1 VEIQTAPIE
10 FRERSLI
17 FLTVRDIARE
27 DLIEFELKESRR
39 RLQEREKELECA
51 YEISRLVETMGIEWD
66 DLLQRIVNLVPSA
79 CRTPERTSARIVI
92 HGNEYFSPNYTR
104 AAGSLVSEITVRGD
118 SCGSV
123 EVNLPVEDVEPEDG
137 TARLGKR
144 TLLHFI
150 SGRLGRAVEKR
161 TVDRDLRESEEKFRH
176 AFEYAGAGIALL
188 DTHGRFLRV
197 NGALCDIFGYSEPE
211 LLDLSLDKIT
221 DPGERQVGRA
231 LILRLLQGRTD
242 YFAHERKCV
251 HKDGRVLWALVGM
264 SAVRDVDGVIEY
276 LILQLQDSTERRVAE
291 TALKQSEERYRII
304 ADFNYDWELWIGVD
318 LRLIYVSP
326 SSGRIT
332 GYTADEFY
340 ADPQLLIGIVHP
352 DDREQFAHHL
362 DCAADLM
369 DDAETSF
376 DFRIIRKDGEE
387 RWLHHVC
394 RAVFAQDGVRLG
406 RRVSHRDVTDRKRM
420 EQELRAE
427 EEKFRAIFENAGDS
441 IFLKDTDLKFTRV
454 NPSMRE
460 LLGLSESEILGKD
473 AEDIF
478 GAEAGREIRNGDM
491 RVLTGHSV
499 EKIHARQVKGL
510 AMTFHEITVPL
521 RDSHGVVFG
530 LCGVSRNI
538 TELTKANMPRP
549 SFVEEYPSKAMQ
561 ETLRQARMAAV
572 SDAIVLLTGESGCGK
587 DHLARWIHEH
597 SRRSGGPYF
606 VLNCAALSQEL
617 AESELFGHEAG
628 AFTGA
633 RTRKKGL
640 IELAESG
647 TLVLNEI
654 GELPLMIQSKLL
666 TFLDGRT
673 FVRVGGVKSV
683 QVDVRLIAATHRNLE
698 KEIAEGR
705 FLEPLFYRLNVFPI
719 DVPPL
724 RDRHEDIP
732 VIVQEI
738 LSRLAT
744 EMHLEKVPRL
754 DANAIEALTK
764 YHWPGNVREL
774 RNVVERALIV
784 AGLGSVTLS
793 VPQLSKHSEE
803 WKYSVDFSTSKSLPE
818 IKDDLTKSFC
828 VEALKRCRGNRVRA
842 SRLLG
847 ISRDSLYR
855 YIDQFKL
862 EAAPRRPAR

>member
-1 VEIQTAPIE
+1 
-10 FRERSLI
+10 
-17 FLTVRDIARE
+17 
-27 DLIEFELKESRR
+27 
-39 RLQEREKELECA
+39 
-51 YEISRLVETMGIEWD
+51 
-66 DLLQRIVNLVPSA
+66 
-79 CRTPERTSARIVI
+79 
-92 HGNEYFSPNYTR
+92 
-104 AAGSLVSEITVRGD
+104 
-118 SCGSV
+118 
-123 EVNLPVEDVEPEDG
+123 
-137 TARLGKR
+137 
-144 TLLHFI
+144 
-150 SGRLGRAVEKR
+150 
-161 TVDRDLRESEEKFRH
+161 
-176 AFEYAGAGIALL
+176 
-188 DTHGRFLRV
+188 
-197 NGALCDIFGYSEPE
+197 
-211 LLDLSLDKIT
+211 
-221 DPGERQVGRA
+221 
-231 LILRLLQGRTD
+231 
-242 YFAHERKCV
+242 
-251 HKDGRVLWALVGM
+251 
-264 SAVRDVDGVIEY
+264 
-276 LILQLQDSTERRVAE
+276 
-291 TALKQSEERYRII
+291 
-304 ADFNYDWELWIGVD
+304 
-318 LRLIYVSP
+318 
-326 SSGRIT
+326 
-332 GYTADEFY
+332 
-340 ADPQLLIGIVHP
+340 
-352 DDREQFAHHL
+352 
-362 DCAADLM
+362 
-369 DDAETSF
+369 
-376 DFRIIRKDGEE
+376 
-387 RWLHHVC
+387 
-394 RAVFAQDGVRLG
+394 
-406 RRVSHRDVTDRKRM
+406 M